1 MKTLD
6 SIIDG
11 IFDAAKTVRY
21 CGWENT
27 QRMSVLIEFYFFHS
41 LNPQTFVN
49 ETLKQKSCLVTEVKN
64 LYLYLYISS
73 NCNYQANKNKI
84 GVSSL

>member
-21 CGWENT
+21 CGWKNT
-27 QRMSVLIEFYFFHS
+27 QRMSILTGFFDFFSLS
-41 LNPQTFVN
+41 LNPKPFVN
-49 ETLKQKSCLVTEVKN
+49 KDLKTKTKKRSVTEIKN

-73 NCNYQANKNKI
+73 NCNY
-84 GVSSL
+84 